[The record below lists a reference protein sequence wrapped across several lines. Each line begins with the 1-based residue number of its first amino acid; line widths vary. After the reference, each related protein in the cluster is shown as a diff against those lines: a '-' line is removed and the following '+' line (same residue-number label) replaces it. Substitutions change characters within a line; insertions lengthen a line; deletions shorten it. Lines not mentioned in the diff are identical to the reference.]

1 MKLTE
6 IQIIQEDNKYYN
18 DLLDLMHK
26 SKNLYNAA
34 LYTVRQHYLNPLE
47 GNKKEYLDYYNTR
60 EFFTDKKH
68 PNSDFYALPS
78 VIAQQVLMQL
88 DRNFKSFFKLL
99 KKKKEGK
106 YNKRIHIP
114 DYLDKDG
121 YNLIV
126 INTGIL
132 SKDYKKDGTLIIPT
146 TNITFKIENY
156 KTCKQVRFVPC
167 TGYIKL
173 EAIYEFKEDPMKI
186 DNGKYLSID
195 LGIDNLCACVSIS
208 EKSKSSFLID
218 GKKLKSINQRYNK
231 HKAELQSRLPEN
243 KHWSNQLNDITKKRN
258 FRINNYL
265 HEVSKYI
272 VNHAVS
278 NNINTI
284 VIGYNKEWKQDTNMS
299 RKNNQNFI
307 QIPFQKLIQLIK
319 YKAKLKGIKAET
331 QEESN
336 TSKAS
341 FFDNDEI
348 PTYKKNKHAVK
359 YKFSGKRK
367 NRGLYIT
374 STGLKINADINGS
387 LNILRKYL
395 KCNSDA
401 IIQPADKGFVVNP
414 VRIKIYNYV

>member
-6 IQIIQEDNKYYN
+6 IQIIQKDNPYYE

-26 SKNLYNAA
+26 SKNLYNTA
-34 LYTVRQHYLNPLE
+34 LYIVRQHYLKPVE
-47 GNKKEYLDYYNTR
+47 GNNKKYLNYFDTCKM
-60 EFFTDKKH
+60 FTCSEHKN
-68 PNSDFYALPS
+68 PDFYALPS

-88 DRNFKSFFKLL
+88 DRNFKSFFALL
-99 KKKKEGK
+99 KKKNEGK
-106 YNKRIHIP
+106 YNKHIHIP

-126 INTGIL
+126 INTGIV
-132 SKDYKKDGTLIIPT
+132 KEQYKKDGTLIIPK

-173 EAIYEFKEDPMKI
+173 EAIYEFKEPELEK
-186 DNGKYLSID
+186 DNGNYLSID
-195 LGIDNLCACVSIS
+195 LGIDNLCACVSIG
-208 EKSKSSFLID
+208 EKKSSFLID

-231 HKAELQSRLPEN
+231 HKAKLQDKLPKN
-243 KHWSNQLNDITKKRN
+243 KHWSNQLSDITKKWN

-265 HEVSKYI
+265 HNTSAYI

-284 VIGYNKEWKQDTNMS
+284 VIGYNKGWKQDTNIGK
-299 RKNNQNFI
+299 KNNQNFT
-307 QIPFQKLIQLIK
+307 QIPFYKLIQLIK
-319 YKAKLKGIKAET
+319 YKAKLKGIKVVI
-331 QEESN
+331 QEESY

-341 FFDNDEI
+341 FFDNDKI
-348 PTYKKNKHAVK
+348 PTYRKNKPEVK
-359 YKFSGKRK
+359 YKFSGKRSH
-367 NRGLYIT
+367 RGLYIT
-374 STGLKINADINGS
+374 STGLRVNADINGS

-401 IIQPADKGFVVNP
+401 ILQPADKGFFVNP
-414 VRIKIYNYV
+414 LRIKVYNCV

>member
-6 IQIIQEDNKYYN
+6 IQIIQKEHQYYE

-34 LYTVRQHYLNPLE
+34 LYTVRQHYLNPIE
-47 GNKKEYLDYYNTR
+47 GNKKYLNYYDIR
-60 EFFTDKKH
+60 EMFTGGEHKH
-68 PNSDFYALPS
+68 PDFYALPS

-106 YNKRIHIP
+106 YNKHVNIP
-114 DYLDKDG
+114 NYLDKDG

-126 INTGIL
+126 INTGIV
-132 SKDYKKDGTLIIPT
+132 KEQYQNDGTLIIPKT
-146 TNITFKIENY
+146 DISFKIENY

-173 EAIYEFKEDPMKI
+173 EAIYEFKEPELEK
-186 DNGKYLSID
+186 DNGNYLSID
-195 LGIDNLCACVSIS
+195 LGIDNLCACVSIG
-208 EKSKSSFLID
+208 EKKSSFLID
-218 GKKLKSINQRYNK
+218 GKRLKSINQRYNK
-231 HKAELQSRLPEN
+231 FKAKLQSRLPEN

-258 FRINNYL
+258 FRVNNYL
-265 HEVSKYI
+265 HEVSAYI

-278 NNINTI
+278 NNTNTI
-284 VIGYNKEWKQDTNMS
+284 VIGYNKGWKQDTNIG
-299 RKNNQNFI
+299 KVNNQNFT
-307 QIPFQKLIQLIK
+307 QISFYKLLQLIK
-319 YKAKLKGIKAET
+319 YKAKKYGIRIVE
-331 QEESN
+331 QEESY

-341 FFDNDEI
+341 FFDNDKI
-348 PTYKKNKHAVK
+348 PTYKKGTSVK

-367 NRGLYIT
+367 NRGLYK
-374 STGLKINADINGS
+374 TGLGLSVNADINGS

-401 IIQPADKGFVVNP
+401 IIQPADRGFVVNP
-414 VRIKIYNYV
+414 VRIKVYNCV

>member
-1 MKLTE
+1 MKLTD
-6 IQIIQEDNKYYN
+6 IQIIKEDNQYYE

-34 LYTVRQHYLNPLE
+34 LYTVRQHYLDPHDN
-47 GNKKEYLDYYNTR
+47 NKKYLNYYDIR
-60 EFFTDKKH
+60 EMFTGGEHKH
-68 PNSDFYALPS
+68 PDFYALPS

-88 DRNFKSFFKLL
+88 DRNFKSFYTLL

-106 YNKRIHIP
+106 YNKHVSIP

-121 YNLIV
+121 YNLII

-132 SKDYKKDGTLIIPT
+132 RKDYKKDGTLIIPT
-146 TNITFKIENY
+146 TNISFKIKNY

-173 EAIYEFKEDPMKI
+173 EAIYEKEEPKLEK
-186 DNGKYLSID
+186 DNGNYLSID

-218 GKKLKSINQRYNK
+218 GKRLKSINQRYNK
-231 HKAELQSRLPEN
+231 QKGKLQSKLPKN

-265 HEVSKYI
+265 HEASKYI

-278 NNINTI
+278 NNTNTI
-284 VIGYNKEWKQDTNMS
+284 IIGYNKGWKQDTNIGK
-299 RKNNQNFI
+299 RNNQNFT
-307 QIPFQKLIQLIK
+307 QIPFYKLIQLIQ
-319 YKAKLKGIKAET
+319 YKAKLKGIRVVI
-331 QEESN
+331 QEESY

-341 FFDNDEI
+341 FFDNDKI
-348 PTYKKNKHAVK
+348 PTYKKGTFVK
-359 YKFSGKRK
+359 YKFSGKRLH
-367 NRGLYIT
+367 RGLYIT
-374 STGLKINADINGS
+374 GSGLRVNADINGS

-401 IIQPADKGFVVNP
+401 ILQPADKRFFVNP
-414 VRIKIYNYV
+414 LRIKIFNYV

>member
-6 IQIIQEDNKYYN
+6 IQIIQEDNQYYK
-18 DLLDLMHK
+18 DLLGLMHK

-34 LYTVRQHYLNPLE
+34 LYTVRQHYLKPVDGN
-47 GNKKEYLDYYNTR
+47 NKKYLNYYDIR
-60 EFFTDKKH
+60 EMFTGGEHKH
-68 PNSDFYALPS
+68 PDFYALPS

-99 KKKKEGK
+99 KKKNKGK
-106 YNKRIHIP
+106 YNKPIHIP

-126 INTGIL
+126 INTGIV
-132 SKDYKKDGTLIIPT
+132 KEQYQNDGTLIIPKT
-146 TNITFKIENY
+146 DISFKIDNY

-173 EAIYEFKEDPMKI
+173 EAIYDKEEDPMKV
-186 DNGKYLSID
+186 DNGNYLSID
-195 LGIDNLCACVSIS
+195 LGIDNLCACVSIG
-208 EKSKSSFLID
+208 EKTKSSFLID

-231 HKAELQSRLPEN
+231 HKAKLQSRLPKN

-265 HEVSKYI
+265 HNTSAYI
-272 VNHAVS
+272 MNHAVS
-278 NNINTI
+278 NNTNTI
-284 VIGYNKEWKQDTNMS
+284 VIGYNKEWKQDTNIGK
-299 RKNNQNFI
+299 KNNQKFTE
-307 QIPFQKLIQLIK
+307 IPFYKLLQLIQ
-319 YKAKLKGIKAET
+319 YKAKLKGIRVVI
-331 QEESN
+331 QEESY

-341 FFDNDEI
+341 FFDNDKI
-348 PTYKKNKHAVK
+348 PTYKKNKPVIK
-359 YKFSGKRK
+359 YKFSGNRSH
-367 NRGLYIT
+367 RGLYIT
-374 STGLKINADINGS
+374 ASGLKINADINGS

-401 IIQPADKGFVVNP
+401 IIQPADKGFFVNP
-414 VRIKIYNYV
+414 VRINI

>member
-6 IQIIQEDNKYYN
+6 IQIIQKDNHYYE

-34 LYTVRQHYLNPLE
+34 LYTVRQHYLNPLDN
-47 GNKKEYLDYYNTR
+47 NKKYLNYYDIR
-60 EFFTDKKH
+60 EMFTGGEH

-88 DRNFKSFFKLL
+88 DRNFKSFFTLL
-99 KKKKEGK
+99 KKKKEQK
-106 YNKRIHIP
+106 YNKHVNIP
-114 DYLDKDG
+114 NYLDKDG
-121 YNLIV
+121 YNLII

-132 SKDYKKDGTLIIPT
+132 SKDYEKDGTLIIPK

-173 EAIYEFKEDPMKI
+173 EAIYDKEEDPMKA

-195 LGIDNLCACVSIS
+195 LGIDNLCACTSNVTN
-208 EKSKSSFLID
+208 SFLID
-218 GKKLKSINQRYNK
+218 GKRLKSINQRYNK
-231 HKAELQSRLPEN
+231 QKGKLQSTLPKN

-278 NNINTI
+278 NNTNTI
-284 VIGYNKEWKQDTNMS
+284 VIGYNKGWKQDTNIGK
-299 RKNNQNFI
+299 KNNQNFI

-319 YKAKLKGIKAET
+319 YKAKLKGIKVEI
-331 QEESN
+331 QEESY

-341 FFDNDEI
+341 FFDNDKI
-348 PTYKKNKHAVK
+348 PTYRKNKPVVK
-359 YKFSGKRK
+359 YKFSGKRSH
-367 NRGLYIT
+367 RGLYIT
-374 STGLKINADINGS
+374 STGLRVNADINGS

-401 IIQPADKGFVVNP
+401 IIQPADKGLVVNP
-414 VRIKIYNYV
+414 IRIKVYNCV

>member
-1 MKLTE
+1 MKLTD
-6 IQIIQEDNKYYN
+6 IQIIKEDNKYYE

-34 LYTVRQHYLNPLE
+34 LYTVRQHYLNPLDN
-47 GNKKEYLDYYNTR
+47 NKKYLNYYDIR
-60 EFFTDKKH
+60 EMFTCGEHKH
-68 PNSDFYALPS
+68 PDFYALPS

-88 DRNFKSFFKLL
+88 DRNFKSFYTLL

-106 YNKRIHIP
+106 YNKHVHIP

-132 SKDYKKDGTLIIPT
+132 RKDYKKDGTLIIPT
-146 TNITFKIENY
+146 TNISFKIKNY

-173 EAIYEFKEDPMKI
+173 EAIYEKEEPKLEK
-186 DNGKYLSID
+186 DNGNYLSID
-195 LGIDNLCACVSIS
+195 LGIDNLCACVSIG
-208 EKSKSSFLID
+208 EKSKSLFLID
-218 GKKLKSINQRYNK
+218 GKCLKSINQRYNK
-231 HKAELQSRLPEN
+231 QKGKLQSKLPEN

-278 NNINTI
+278 NNTNTI
-284 VIGYNKEWKQDTNMS
+284 VIGYNKGWKQDTNIGK
-299 RKNNQNFI
+299 KNNQNFT
-307 QIPFQKLIQLIK
+307 QIPFQKLIQLIQ
-319 YKAKLKGIKAET
+319 YKAKLKGIIVVI
-331 QEESN
+331 QEESY

-341 FFDNDEI
+341 FFDNDKI
-348 PTYKKNKHAVK
+348 PTYKKGAFVK
-359 YKFSGKRK
+359 YKFSGKRSH
-367 NRGLYIT
+367 RGLYIT
-374 STGLKINADINGS
+374 STGLRVNADINGS

-401 IIQPADKGFVVNP
+401 ILQPADKRFFVNP
-414 VRIKIYNYV
+414 LRIKIFNYV